1 MKDTYDLRMIT
12 SLFLGTSAILSLA
25 QDPVVQGI
33 IDAVEIDSMM
43 HYVVQM
49 DGEEPVDLGAGPV
62 TIVNRNSFHEG
73 NAMAQEYYEQKFA
86 SFGYTPVIQS
96 SSTTG
101 RNVLVTKTGL
111 VHPEINVILC
121 AHYDAFPGALF
132 AGPAADDDGSGCGAV
147 LEAARILHDIPFE
160 CTIIF
165 ALWDEEEQGKL
176 GSLYYAGQFAGN
188 DADIRGVINMD
199 AIAYDGNGDRKARVH
214 ARNVANSL
222 AVKDTVVAV
231 LDRYAIDLD
240 LLVTM
245 PGETYSDHAS
255 FWSNGYSAVL
265 MIEEFDDDGNPHY
278 HTQTDLVQY
287 FDVPYYEKLAK
298 LSIASAATLAVPF
311 DIMSGMEVTVV
322 TADQRLTVHPNPTVG
337 DAMAWFE
344 VAKTDRYRVALL
356 NTLGQEVV
364 VLHDGMLAVGGH
376 GISLP
381 LSIAPAGAYTVVVRS
396 AGEFHSFQ
404 VLRIP

>member
-1 MKDTYDLRMIT
+1 MQ
-12 SLFLGTSAILSLA
+12 A
-25 QDPVVQGI
+25 V
-33 IDAVEIDSMM
+33 IDAIEVDSML

-49 DGEEPVDLGAGPV
+49 DGEEPVDLGNGP
-62 TIVNRNSFHEG
+62 ISILNRNSFSEG
-73 NAMAQEYYEQKFA
+73 NALAQTYYEQKFVE
-86 SFGYTPVIQS
+86 FGYTPVIQA

-101 RNVLVTKTGL
+101 RNILVTKPGAL
-111 VHPEINVILC
+111 HPEINVILC

-147 LEAARILHDIPFE
+147 LEAARILRDIPFE

-176 GSLYYAGQFAGN
+176 GSLYYAGQAAG
-188 DADIRGVINMD
+188 DDLIIRGVFNMD

-231 LDRYAIDLD
+231 LDRYGIDLD
-240 LLVTM
+240 LLVTI

-265 MIEEFDDDGNPHY
+265 MIEEFGADGNPHY

-287 FDVPYYEKLAK
+287 FDIPYYDKLAK
-298 LSIASAATLAVPF
+298 LSIASAATVAVPF
-311 DIMSGMEVTVV
+311 DV
-322 TADQRLTVHPNPTVG
+322 TAAVGRIEGTDQGFTAYPNPTTD
-337 DAMAWFE
+337 DAAAWFHI
-344 VAKTDRYRVALL
+344 AKRDRYRVVLL
-356 NTLGQEVV
+356 NTMGQEVA
-364 VLHDGMLAVGGH
+364 VLHDGILAQGSTRFDLALH
-376 GISLP
+376 S
-381 LSIAPAGAYTVVVRS
+381 APAGAYTVAARS
-396 AGEFHSFQ
+396 AENFSSVR